1 MSDFMPNVPVSEAL
15 GSSFKDL
22 GGAGEPPANLLQG
35 LAANGLT
42 QTAHTPS
49 VTPDAGFDSVLK
61 APAATP
67 AVAPMKLG

>member
-22 GGAGEPPANLLQG
+22 GGAGEPPVNLVQG
-35 LAANGLT
+35 LAANGVT

-49 VTPDAGFDSVLK
+49 VTPDAGFDAVLK
-61 APAATP
+61 APVVAP
-67 AVAPMKLG
+67 AVSPLKLG

>member
-1 MSDFMPNVPVSEAL
+1 MNDFMPNVPVSEAL
-15 GSSFKDL
+15 GPSYKDL
-22 GGAGEPPANLLQG
+22 GGAGDQPTNLAQG

-49 VTPDAGFDSVLK
+49 VAPDTGFDSVLK

-67 AVAPMKLG
+67 AVSPLKLG

>member
-22 GGAGEPPANLLQG
+22 GGAGDQPSQLFQG

-49 VTPDAGFDSVLK
+49 VTPDAGFDAVLK
-61 APAATP
+61 APAAAP
-67 AVAPMKLG
+67 VVAPFKLG